1 MVNNKRIEK
10 QKKMVEAINS
20 GKSELADILQ
30 KTLKLLIQDIQN
42 KDITPQEIAAE
53 VREINA
59 MFNNKSFIL
68 EKIAERVKEILERR

>member
-1 MVNNKRIEK
+1 M
-10 QKKMVEAINS
+10 
-20 GKSELADILQ
+20 
-30 KTLKLLIQDIQN
+30 KLLIQDIQN

-53 VREINA
+53 VKEINT